1 MFQQLSAVV
10 GHGNR
15 RIILAPRHCGS
26 LRFSFS
32 AYCIPDDV
40 ISHMADTKGVP
51 MGYTVVNQVLNRN
64 AGELVYAAEGYLSF
78 CYDGIWEQI
87 DAEKT
92 G

>member
-1 MFQQLSAVV
+1 MAWR
-10 GHGNR
+10 H
-15 RIILAPRHCGS
+15 IILAR
-26 LRFSFS
+26 LWIETRYSFS

-78 CYDGIWEQI
+78 CYDGIWEQM